1 MRLDDVLKEFIYDCQ
16 LRKLSERTIK
26 GFRNNNLRMFQFLEN
41 EFKITEL
48 EDVRNLHIR
57 AYISHL
63 SESGKKETYVNG
75 LIKCFRAFFCIVKMK
90 TTSKTRLLKK

>member
-1 MRLDDVLKEFIYDCQ
+1 
-16 LRKLSERTIK
+16 
-26 GFRNNNLRMFQFLEN
+26 MFQFLEN

-75 LIKCFRAFFCIVKMK
+75 LIKCFRAFFLYCEDENYIKDSPFKKVI
-90 TTSKTRLLKK
+90 LLLDLGIRM